1 MKYKDS
7 MNLLSKLGIG
17 AILVSE
23 NYYIIDVN
31 KAADRLLHG
40 NGGLIDKSLK
50 SIVPLLCESDDV
62 PEFININFG
71 EYLSLCQSPQA
82 VDLPPNTRLIVFRDA
97 TNDAYLHMLNNV
109 INNISESIIICD
121 ENGKILIFNDA
132 AVKMD
137 SLMLQDIAGKPIEN
151 VYTMVDGKNLA
162 IPQVIKDKQP
172 RLDSRQQYTTIYGRN
187 VDIMSNNYPI
197 INDNKILGAYAIMKD
212 WSQIDKLTKQVI
224 ELQSK
229 LISSSTGSKTNNK
242 NKLTA
247 KYHFHDIIYKSTAME
262 NIINKCKRVAKNNSS
277 VMIYGETGTGKELFA
292 QSIHNASQRSEH
304 PFLAINCA
312 AIPENLLESLLFG
325 SEKGAYTG
333 SEQREGLFEQANG
346 GTLLLDEINSMNMAL
361 QSKLLRV
368 LQEGTV
374 RRVGGSSEIKVDV
387 RVLSNTNI
395 PPYEAIAENKLRQDL
410 FYRLGVV
417 NINIPPL
424 RNRKEDIPLFIK
436 FFMLNFN
443 RKLLRNVHNVD
454 KEVLKIFNDYD
465 WPGNVRELQH
475 AIEHAMNVMPDNTST
490 ITLDYIPEHIIKRED
505 GEVSDH
511 LINLD
516 DDRQLK
522 TVIDNEESRIICEK
536 LRANYGN
543 VSKTARELGMSR
555 QNLQYRIKKYNI
567 NIKSLLK

>member
-1 MKYKDS
+1 MKYKDG
-7 MNLLSKLGIG
+7 MNLLSQLGLG
-17 AILVSE
+17 AILISE
-23 NYYIIDVN
+23 DYYIIDVN
-31 KAADRLLHG
+31 EAGDRLLHG
-40 NGGLIDKSLK
+40 NGSLIDKSIK
-50 SIVPLLCESDDV
+50 SISPMLCETENV

-71 EYLSLCQSPQA
+71 EYLSICP
-82 VDLPPNTRLIVFRDA
+82 VPEMEDLPPSTQLIIFRDS

-109 INNISESIIICD
+109 INNVSESIILCD
-121 ENGKILIFNDA
+121 ENGQILIFNDA

-137 SLMLQDIAGKPIEN
+137 ALILQDIAGKPIEN
-151 VYTMVDGKNLA
+151 VYTMIDGENLA
-162 IPQVIKDKQP
+162 IPKIIKDKQP
-172 RLDSRQQYTTIYGRN
+172 RLDVRQQYTTLYGRT
-187 VDIMSNNYPI
+187 VDIMANNYPI
-197 INDNKILGAYAIMKD
+197 IKDNMLLGAYAVMKD

-229 LISSSTGSKTNNK
+229 LITPAISSKADRKS
-242 NKLTA
+242 KLTA
-247 KYHFHDIIYKSTAME
+247 KYHFDDIVYKSTVMD
-262 NIINKCKRVAKNNSS
+262 NIINRCKRVAKTDSS

-292 QSIHNASQRSEH
+292 QSIHNASRRANR

-333 SEQREGLFEQANG
+333 AEQREGLFEQANG
-346 GTLLLDEINSMNMAL
+346 GTLLLDEINSMHMSL

-374 RRVGGSSEIKVDV
+374 LRVGGTSEIKVDV

-395 PPYEAIAENKLRQDL
+395 SPYEAIAENKLRQDL

-443 RKLLRNVHNVD
+443 RKLLRNVHD
-454 KEVLKIFNDYD
+454 IDEKVLDIFNKYD

-475 AIEHAMNVMPDNTST
+475 AMEHAMNIMPDNVSI
-490 ITLDYIPEHIIKRED
+490 ITMDYIPEHIINNQKQ
-505 GEVSDH
+505 EVFAP
-511 LINLD
+511 LTEKEGA
-516 DDRQLK
+516 QLK
-522 TVIDNEESRIICEK
+522 DIIDNMECRVLCEK
-536 LRANYGN
+536 LRENYGN
-543 VSKTARELGMSR
+543 VSKTARDLGMSR
-555 QNLQYRIKKYNI
+555 QNVQYRIKKYNI
-567 NIKSLLK
+567 DVKSLLR